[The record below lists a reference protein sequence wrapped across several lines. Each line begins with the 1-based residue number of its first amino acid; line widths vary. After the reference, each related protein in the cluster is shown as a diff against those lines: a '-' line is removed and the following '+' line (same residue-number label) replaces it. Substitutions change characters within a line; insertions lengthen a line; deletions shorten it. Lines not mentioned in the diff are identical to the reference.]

1 MVCVCVVYSVCWWGG
16 GEAVSSLG
24 HVCKMRKIKWNVCLC
39 FCLKEEIYKKDFEL
53 PLPSDIVPD
62 SARGYVTVIGEWLS
76 PGKHPVSLSV
86 ASQAGRLHFAS
97 FSSVIF
103 NVLQRET

>member
-1 MVCVCVVYSVCWWGG
+1 M
-16 GEAVSSLG
+16 
-24 HVCKMRKIKWNVCLC
+24 
-39 FCLKEEIYKKDFEL
+39 YKKDFEL
-53 PLPSDIVPD
+53 PLPLDIVPD

-86 ASQAGRLHFAS
+86 ASQAGRLLCLHFAS
-97 FSSVIF
+97 FSSSIF